1 MYTKITFENYKIF
14 KNEQSLEIRPLTIL
28 FGKNNAGKSDILKLP
43 LILADSLRG
52 KSVEIASPEFNGKDL
67 YTDIRDLVYGRA
79 TRAVRIG
86 VDDKE
91 NDSHLNFSFYVDS
104 DSEVKSHVEH
114 WSLNAKNINRKI
126 DNETGSVSFLGAIP
140 QILSS
145 EERFEIDKMGVFVD
159 YIGSIRLNHD
169 LRDMRIKTIAECSG
183 LDGEKGYYH
192 LLKDSQT
199 SSRTMLK
206 KVSDWYAKTFA
217 GWGIEVDGA
226 NNPVFHINVS
236 NSLDQTNIED
246 AGFGIVQSLP
256 VVIRAC
262 RPCARETLIVL
273 EEPEAHLHPSAQG
286 NLGELIAQSALEDKN
301 KRYLIE
307 THSINF
313 ILRIRSLIASGVLNM
328 EDVAMYFVDY
338 NDKAKSSSLKR
349 IQIND
354 EGKVSNWPKGLFE
367 ETYEEIM
374 RIINARNKKEA

>member
-14 KNEQSLEIRPLTIL
+14 KNEQSLEIRPVTIL
-28 FGKNNAGKSDILKLP
+28 FGKNNAGKSAILKLP
-43 LILADSLRG
+43 LLLADSLRG
-52 KSVEIASPEFNGKDL
+52 KSSEVASAEFNEKEL
-67 YTDIRDLVYGRA
+67 YSDIRDLVYGRA

-86 VDDKE
+86 VDDKV
-91 NDSHLNFSFYVDS
+91 NDSHLSYSFFVDS

-114 WSLNAKNINRKI
+114 WSLVAKNINRKI
-126 DNETGSVSFLGAIP
+126 DNEAGEVSFLGAIP
-140 QILSS
+140 QNLSP
-145 EERFEIDKMGVFVD
+145 EERAEVDRLGFFVD
-159 YIGSIRLNHD
+159 YIGNIRKNSD
-169 LRDMRIKTIAECSG
+169 LRDMRIKTLAECSG
-183 LDGEKGYYH
+183 LDGEKGYSH

-199 SSRTMLK
+199 SAHTMVK
-206 KVSDWYAKTFA
+206 KISDWYSKTFA

-226 NNPVFHINVS
+226 NNPVFHINVT
-236 NSLDQTNIED
+236 NSLNQTNIED

-256 VVIRAC
+256 IVIRAC

-286 NLGELIAQSALEDKN
+286 NLGELIAQSALEDKK

-307 THSINF
+307 THSFNF
-313 ILRIRSLIASGVLNM
+313 ILRIRSLIASGELKK

-338 NDKAKSSSLKR
+338 NDKEKCSTLTK
-349 IQIND
+349 IQIDD

-374 RIINARNKKEA
+374 RILNARNKKGL